1 MKAMFRDLLPLTTL
15 LGMLGSAS
23 PAAHAQTLTQ
33 TVLLQPGWNAV
44 WLEVQP
50 VDPAPAAVFAGL
62 PVASVWLRTERLEA
76 AQFIQDQD
84 EVPFNEPGWLV
95 WLPSTHP
102 GTEVLTTLFAVRG
115 GRAYLIR
122 LEGNAPMN
130 WTLPGQILAS
140 PLAWVPDTFNL
151 VGLPVETGAPPT
163 FGAFFAAS
171 AAHLEANANRRQ
183 PMYRLNAAGQWT
195 LASDTDRLRRG
206 EAYWVYTKGASSFG
220 APVEA
225 RPEFGTGLDFGPALR
240 QQRLHLRN
248 RTTGVRRV
256 EVRLQGAPPGVLAWR
271 QWNVAEGYV
280 WPEVPSD
287 FELSLP
293 AGGEDTLTFG
303 VRRGAMTGPWQAWF
317 EVRDGAGTLWR
328 VPVSAER
335 PASGQGQAA
344 AGQFGGL
351 WMGNALVN
359 GVAEVNRDPTT
370 VTPTQ
375 QPFPLRLLVHVD
387 ATGQARLLKEVI
399 QLWEDGTYR
408 TQADGTQ
415 VVDVPGRYVLVTDE
429 TLIGEFSGAGLR
441 DGVPVG
447 HRLSSA
453 GLEFDG
459 GPTQALPMDGRF
471 TPGGKLTTLIL
482 QEGDAPTNPFKHKYH
497 PDHDNLDPRFEPL
510 ASEKALESFTVR
522 RDLELEF
529 TTTAPGSRDDPAL
542 GHDRLEGVYRETLTG
557 LHRHPIRV
565 AGTFRLQRLTEITD
579 LNPAPRR

>member
-1 MKAMFRDLLPLTTL
+1 MKAMSRDLLPLTPL
-15 LGMLGSAS
+15 LGLLGFAT
-23 PAAHAQTLTQ
+23 PTVNAQTLTQ
-33 TVLLQPGWNAV
+33 TVVLQPGWNAV
-44 WLEVQP
+44 WLEAQP

-102 GTEVLTTLFAVRG
+102 GAEILTTLFAVRG
-115 GRAYLIR
+115 GRAYLVR
-122 LEGNAPMN
+122 LEGNAPVN
-130 WTLPGQILAS
+130 WTLTGRILAS

-151 VGLPVETGAPPT
+151 VGLPVDTGAPPT

-171 AAHLEANANRRQ
+171 AAHLEATANRRQ

-206 EAYWVYTKGASSFG
+206 EAYWVYTQGASSFG

-248 RTTGVRRV
+248 RTPGMRRV
-256 EVRLQGAPPGVLAWR
+256 EVHLQGAPPGVLVWR
-271 QWNVAEGYV
+271 QWSVTEGHV

-293 AGGEDTLTFG
+293 AGGEDTLTFA

-328 VPVSAER
+328 VPVSAEH
-335 PASGQGQAA
+335 PGSAQGQAPT
-344 AGQFGGL
+344 GGFGGL

-359 GVAEVNRDPTT
+359 SVAEVNRDPAT

-408 TQADGTQ
+408 TQADGTR

-429 TLIGEFSGAGLR
+429 ALIGEFSGAGLR

-471 TPGGKLTTLIL
+471 APGGKLTTLIL

-497 PDHDNLDPRFEPL
+497 PDHDNLDPHFAPL
-510 ASEKALESFTVR
+510 ASDEALESFTVR
-522 RDLELEF
+522 RDLEIEF

-557 LHRHPIRV
+557 LHRHPIRA
-565 AGTFRLQRLTEITD
+565 AGTFRLQRLTGITD
-579 LNPAPRR
+579 LNPEPRR